1 MILVF
6 VKWLVGL
13 LPAAAYL
20 AALIALDS
28 YKLVRLR
35 AVILAMLAGV
45 VALVVCNYLN
55 AYLIDLLTMDF
66 RPFSRYVAPVTEEA
80 VKAVYVVWLV
90 RRGRIGFMVDAVIL
104 GFAVGTG
111 FGILENVFYL
121 NLLPEAPLYTWILR
135 GFGTALMHGSTTGIF
150 SLVCHYRLRYGE
162 SGLPVSVLSGFAV
175 AVLVHSLY
183 NHFLLSPPLTVLGLT
198 LAVPVVALGVYRRS
212 ERSLA
217 GWLGRGFDMDVEML
231 SAINEGRLSE
241 TRVGGYLLSIRDHFT
256 PEVVADMF
264 CLLRLQVELAIQA
277 KGALMLRRTG
287 FEVEPDPE
295 LEEKLEEL
303 SFLERSIGPTGRL
316 ALKPLRRA
324 DARTDWERHL
334 LGQ

>member
-1 MILVF
+1 MILTL

-20 AALIALDS
+20 AALITLDS

-35 AVILAMLAGV
+35 SVILAMAAGAA
-45 VALVVCNYLN
+45 ALVVCNYLN
-55 AYLIDLLTMDF
+55 AFLIDALGMEF
-66 RPFSRYVAPVTEEA
+66 RPFSRYVAPFTEEA

-90 RRGRIGFMVDAVIL
+90 RRRIGFMVDAVIL

-121 NLLPEAPLYTWILR
+121 NLLPDAPVYTWILR
-135 GFGTALMHGSTTGIF
+135 GFGTALMHGGTTGIF
-150 SLVCHYRLRYGE
+150 SLVCHYRLRYGGA
-162 SGLPVSVLSGFAV
+162 GLPASVLTAYLV
-175 AVLVHSLY
+175 AVVIHSLY
-183 NHFLLSPPLTVLGLT
+183 NHFLFSPPLTVLALT
-198 LAVPVVALGVYRRS
+198 LAVPVAAVAVYRRS

-217 GWLGRGFDMDVEML
+217 GWLGEGFDMDVEML
-231 SAINEGRLSE
+231 AAFEEGRLEE
-241 TRVGGYLLSIRDHFT
+241 TRVGRYLVSIRDHFA
-256 PEVVADMF
+256 PAVVADMF

-277 KGALMLRRTG
+277 KGALMLRKTG

-295 LEEKLEEL
+295 LEDKLAEL
-303 SFLERSIGPTGRL
+303 RFLERSIGPTGRL